1 MGRWAGEEGRRA
13 GWHLQERLES
23 NVGAVKIMRC
33 RELDSML
40 DYRTE
45 LLLKVTEQSDKRS

>member
-1 MGRWAGEEGRRA
+1 MGRWTGEEGQRA

-23 NVGAVKIMRC
+23 NVSTGKIMRC

-45 LLLKVTEQSDKRS
+45 LLLKVTEQSDKKD